1 MPASSERKINEV
13 HSGKRNTSQ
22 SGENTSQEQRTKA
35 EHTEHRSKRTSKYD
49 KSSREHK
56 SEVRETYSNKQES
69 ISPEYAGGRHN
80 PAAVNRK
87 SQTGFYQKITPAE
100 RHVRSPQSD
109 TQHKRNRRE
118 DNGKPKQ

>member
-1 MPASSERKINEV
+1 LPASSERKINEV

-69 ISPEYAGGRHN
+69 INPEYAGGRHN

-87 SQTGFYQKITPAE
+87 SQTGFYQKIAPAE